1 MLNGICKESTYIIVL
16 FFTDLILFKYAF
28 AGEVCTYTYMDTN
41 TRERFANRYC
51 TTGCCG
57 SYGGFICCMRN
68 TYYKYLRDERRQPA
82 GTNVSIEAVAAIVTG
97 SVVGLLVF
105 IGIGVVLYIEYTRR
119 IICVKRKKAPVLE
132 DTNSTKKL
140 LVKENQIK
148 RILVVERN
156 KDEINRNKYIE
167 THDL

>member
-1 MLNGICKESTYIIVL
+1 MLNGICTESTCIIVL
-16 FFTDLILFKYAF
+16 FFTDLILIKYTF
-28 AGEVCTYTYMDTN
+28 AGEVCTYTYMDIN

-57 SYGGFICCMRN
+57 SYGGFICCVRD
-68 TYYKYLRDERRQPA
+68 TYYKYLRDGRRQPA
-82 GTNVSIEAVAAIVTG
+82 GRNLSIEAIAAIVTG

-119 IICVKRKKAPVLE
+119 IICVKRKKVE
-132 DTNSTKKL
+132 NTNSTKKL
-140 LVKENQIK
+140 LVEKENQVE

-156 KDEINRNKYIE
+156 QDEMNRNKYIE